1 MIFYLLSMIC
11 IEAGYTCIG
20 LITRELYP
28 TNIRNQVAGIFSAL
42 SRLFAICSPFISK
55 LSCIW
60 KPLPA
65 LIIGISF
72 ICVSG
77 LSYNLAETKN
87 IYLADTNHGQGE
99 ERKFVSTRTK
109 TEQVS
114 LDDNEI

>member
-1 MIFYLLSMIC
+1 MIC
-11 IEAGYTCIG
+11 IEAGFTCIG
-20 LITRELYP
+20 LTTRELYP
-28 TNIRNQVAGIFSAL
+28 TNIRNQVAGIFSAS

-77 LSYNLAETKN
+77 LSFNLEETKN
-87 IYLADTNHGQGE
+87 INLTDTNHDQE
-99 ERKFVSTRTK
+99 KRKFPSSRAK
-109 TEQVS
+109 TEQS
-114 LDDNEI
+114 HLDETEL